1 MITAVPPT
9 DEQDSHRG
17 KGHASSDEG
26 CFFEEPRRLD
36 RIEINPLG
44 ILVCHGALFYPVRL
58 GCGFYARDL
67 KATA

>member
-1 MITAVPPT
+1 
-9 DEQDSHRG
+9 
-17 KGHASSDEG
+17 
-26 CFFEEPRRLD
+26 
-36 RIEINPLG
+36 LG